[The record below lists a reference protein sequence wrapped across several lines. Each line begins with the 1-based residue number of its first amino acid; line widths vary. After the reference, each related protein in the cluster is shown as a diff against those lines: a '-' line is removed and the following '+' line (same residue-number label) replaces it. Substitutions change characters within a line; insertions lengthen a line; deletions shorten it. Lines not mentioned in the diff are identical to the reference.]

1 MPAGSQHNQ
10 QADKM
15 CRFTV
20 FRSYPGESAFSAR
33 TEELQVC
40 LETERDTR
48 NNWKWPWHNPDE
60 TTGIF
65 NRFFLCVSCIKYYE
79 LVKQN
84 LNCSR
89 KMKKGKKEA

>member
-1 MPAGSQHNQ
+1 MESECQPAANTINKLTKCADSQ
-10 QADKM
+10 
-15 CRFTV
+15 F
-20 FRSYPGESAFSAR
+20 FESAFSAR

-89 KMKKGKKEA
+89 KMKMGKKEA